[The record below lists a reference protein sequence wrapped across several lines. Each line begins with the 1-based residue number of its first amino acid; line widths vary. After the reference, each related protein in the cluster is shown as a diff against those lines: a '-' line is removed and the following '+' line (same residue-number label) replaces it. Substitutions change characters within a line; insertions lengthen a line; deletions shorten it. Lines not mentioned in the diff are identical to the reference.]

1 MRFTTLDAWL
11 NWQESLH
18 PAEIE
23 LGLERVETV
32 MQRLHPHPPLF
43 PVITVAG
50 TNGKGSSV
58 AMLESILLT
67 AGYRVGTYT
76 SPHLLSYNERVRLN
90 GQPVNDALLIASFDR
105 VDIAREETSLTYFEF
120 GTLAALDIFYREN
133 LDVVVL
139 EVGLGGRLD
148 AVNVIDPTI
157 ALITSISVDH
167 AEWLGDDR
175 ESIALEKAGIMR
187 AGRPVIFSGR
197 DMPNSMAQQAREI
210 KAPLAVLERDFHYR
224 KSTTGWQW
232 WSGSESPLLL
242 PYPELQGDHQLD
254 NAAGVL
260 MLLQQLADRLPV
272 SLSAIREGLQQVVLP
287 GRFQV
292 IPNAVTWILDVAHN
306 PEGIGCLA
314 AMLES
319 TRAAGRTLAVIGMMR
334 DKDIRTA
341 IQELQDE
348 VDVWYTTN
356 LTTPRSADSMA
367 MAEVI
372 RQVDETSQVI
382 PCHDVAEA
390 CEAAKKAA
398 RDGDRI
404 LVCGS
409 FYTVAAA
416 LAHGI

>member
-11 NWQESLH
+11 SWQESLH
-18 PAEIE
+18 PAEID
-23 LGLERVETV
+23 LGLERVATV
-32 MQRLHPHPPLF
+32 MQRLHPQPPPF

-58 AMLESILLT
+58 AMLEAILLA
-67 AGYRVGTYT
+67 AGYRVGAYT
-76 SPHLLSYNERVRLN
+76 SPHLLRYNERVRIN
-90 GQPVNDALLIASFDR
+90 GQPVTDALLIASFDR
-105 VDIAREETSLTYFEF
+105 LDVARSDTSLTYFEF
-120 GTLAALDIFYREN
+120 GTLAALDIFYQER
-133 LDVVVL
+133 LDVIVL

-148 AVNVIDPTI
+148 AVNVVDPTI

-187 AGRPVIFSGR
+187 AGRPVIFSGQ
-197 DMPNSMAQQAREI
+197 DMPRSLAQQARAL
-210 KAPLAVLERDFHYR
+210 KAPLSVLERDFHYR

-232 WSGSESPLLL
+232 WSGSKPPMQL
-242 PYPELQGDHQLD
+242 PYPALRGDHQLD

-260 MLLQQLADRLPV
+260 MVLQQLADPLPV
-272 SLSAIREGLQQVVLP
+272 SLSAIREGLQQIVLP

-292 IPNAVTWILDVAHN
+292 IPDAVTWILDVAHN
-306 PEGIGCLA
+306 PEGIGRLA
-314 AMLES
+314 AMLGA
-319 TRAAGRTLAVIGMMR
+319 TRARGRTLVVLGMMQ
-334 DKDIRTA
+334 DKDIHNA
-341 IQELQDE
+341 IRQLQGE
-348 VDVWYTTN
+348 VDVWYTAN
-356 LTTPRSADSMA
+356 LTTSRSANAEA
-367 MAEVI
+367 MAGVI
-372 RQVDETSQVI
+372 RQVTGSNQVTA
-382 PCHDVAEA
+382 CEAVEAA
-390 CEAAKKAA
+390 CEAAKTAA